1 MSEAKAVEHLID
13 QIKECAPY
21 VPFVGAFFAHD
32 GDRKVPPGVI
42 TRLIELAMI
51 AGFMYGIYTR
61 DMEQL
66 KQGLAEV
73 KQQVAEIRRDFYPP
87 RVSKQP

>member
-1 MSEAKAVEHLID
+1 MVENLIE
-13 QIKECAPY
+13 QLKECAPY
-21 VPFVGAFFAHD
+21 VPFFGAFFPHD

-42 TRLIELAMI
+42 TRLIELALI

-73 KQQVAEIRRDFYPP
+73 KQQVTEIRRDFYPP
-87 RVSKQP
+87 RVSTNR

>member
-1 MSEAKAVEHLID
+1 MSTVEQLID
-13 QIKECAPY
+13 QIKECAPH
-21 VPFVGAFFAHD
+21 VPFIGAFLPHV

-42 TRLIELAMI
+42 TRLVELAMI

-73 KQQVAEIRRDFYPP
+73 KQQVTEIRRDFYLP
-87 RVSKQP
+87 RMSGSR

>member
-1 MSEAKAVEHLID
+1 MVETLVEHL
-13 QIKECAPY
+13 KEAAPY
-21 VPFVGAFFAHD
+21 VPFVGAFFPHD

-42 TRLIELAMI
+42 MRLVELAMI

-61 DMEQL
+61 DMEQI
-66 KQGLAEV
+66 KQALAEV

-87 RVSKQP
+87 RVSGQH

>member
-1 MSEAKAVEHLID
+1 MVDHLID
-13 QIKECAPY
+13 QLKECAPY
-21 VPFVGAFFAHD
+21 VPFFGAFLPHD

-66 KQGLAEV
+66 KSAVSEI
-73 KQQVAEIRRDFYPP
+73 KQEVAEIRRDFYPP
-87 RVSKQP
+87 RVAGDR